1 MSIDDKD
8 INAIEDIQ
16 EEQTEELVENDEIVL
31 DEDSLEEGSY
41 GKKKMNAMKKHENE
55 DDVEEDEEE
64 EVKEETPSV
73 SIPKTKAGVI
83 QAAVEMLKK
92 ARKED
97 AQKLYA
103 KMAKVD
109 ETSEDDSVKSVDDA
123 SKKVKQAKAPG
134 GQGPDTKHG
143 EVVKAK
149 VEAVDFDEDLDNLVK
164 EEATLSDE
172 FRGKAGAIFEAVLT
186 SKLSQEVER
195 LEAEYA
201 QNLEEEVTDL
211 QNSLVEKVD
220 SYLNYVVENWMT
232 ENEVAIN
239 NGLRTE
245 IAEEFMASLQKVFVE
260 HYVDVPESKVD
271 LVDELS
277 EQVTELEAQLNK
289 STEDNIKLSESVN
302 SLERAEIVRE
312 QSSGLAETEAE
323 KLESLV
329 EDIDFDNRD
338 NFEMKVRTVKE
349 SYFQKDIVE
358 SVDEVESVFGND
370 QVQVDL
376 SDAITRYSQAITK
389 FNK

>member
-1 MSIDDKD
+1 MSIDDNKIAD
-8 INAIEDIQ
+8 NIQ

-31 DEDSLEEGSY
+31 DEDSLVEG
-41 GKKKMNAMKKHENE
+41 KDE
-55 DDVEEDEEE
+55 DEVEEEEE

-73 SIPKTKAGVI
+73 SMPKTKAGVI
-83 QAAVEMLKK
+83 QAAVDMLKK

-109 ETSEDDSVKSVDDA
+109 ETSEEDSIKSVDDA
-123 SKKVKQAKAPG
+123 KKNVKKMPVPAGKGADQ
-134 GQGPDTKHG
+134 KHG

-149 VEAVDFDEDLDNLVK
+149 VESIDFDEDLDALIS
-164 EEATLSDE
+164 EEATLSSE
-172 FRGKAGAIFEAVLT
+172 FKGKAGAIFEAVLT
-186 SKLSQEVER
+186 SKLTQEVER

-201 QNLEEEVTDL
+201 HNLEEEVTEV
-211 QNSLVEKVD
+211 QTSLVEKVD

-245 IAEEFMASLQKVFVE
+245 IAEEFMSSLQKVFAE
-260 HYVDVPESKVD
+260 HYVQVPDSKVD

-277 EQVTELEAQLNK
+277 TSVTELEESLNK
-289 STEDNIKLSESVN
+289 TTEENIKLTESVSN
-302 SLERAEIVRE
+302 LERAEVVRE

-323 KLESLV
+323 KLASLV
-329 EDIDFDNRD
+329 EDIDYDNKET
-338 NFEMKVRTVKE
+338 FEMKVRTVKE
-349 SYFQKDIVE
+349 SYFKKDITE
-358 SVDEVESVFGND
+358 SVDEVESIIGND
-370 QVQVDL
+370 ESPVDV
-376 SDAITRYSQAITK
+376 SDTMARYTQAITK

>member
-16 EEQTEELVENDEIVL
+16 EEQNEELVENDEIVL
-31 DEDSLEEGSY
+31 DEDSLVEG
-41 GKKKMNAMKKHENE
+41 KHDE
-55 DDVEEDEEE
+55 DEVEEDEE

-73 SIPKTKAGVI
+73 NVPKTKAGVI

-109 ETSEDDSVKSVDDA
+109 ETSEEDSIKSVDDA
-123 SKKVKQAKAPG
+123 QKKVKKMPVP
-134 GQGPDTKHG
+134 QGKGADQKHG

-149 VEAVDFDEDLDNLVK
+149 VESIDFDEDLDALIS
-164 EEATLSDE
+164 EEATLSAE
-172 FRGKAGAIFEAVLT
+172 FKGKAGAIFEAVLT
-186 SKLSQEVER
+186 SKLTQEVER

-201 QNLEEEVTDL
+201 QNLEEEVTDI
-211 QNSLVEKVD
+211 QTSLVEKVD
-220 SYLNYVVENWMT
+220 SYLNYVVENWMS

-245 IAEEFMASLQKVFVE
+245 IAEEFMTSLQRVFAE
-260 HYVDVPESKVD
+260 HYVEVPNSKVD

-277 EQVTELEAQLNK
+277 NTVTELEEQLNK
-289 STEDNIKLSESVN
+289 STEDNIKLAESVN
-302 SLERAEIVRE
+302 SLERAEVVSRLSE
-312 QSSGLAETEAE
+312 GLAETEAE

-329 EDIDFDNRD
+329 EDIDFDNKD
-338 NFEMKVRTVKE
+338 TFEMKVKTVKE
-349 SYFQKDIVE
+349 SYFKTEISE
-358 SVDEVESVFGND
+358 SVDEVDSIIGND
-370 QVQVDL
+370 EPQIDL
-376 SDAITRYSQAITK
+376 SDTMARYTQAITK